1 MNFWQEILAHPRD
14 IYAKLSRGQRMGVM
28 ALAAVGIVVA
38 ALAALLGGRQSY
50 AALCSGLDVS
60 ETNEIVKKL
69 TEVGIPYQL
78 SFDGSLVQVPDAQLA
93 DARVQLATAGLPRTG
108 AAGWSLFDGNQ
119 LAVSDKLF
127 DVNVTRALAGELEN
141 AIRRF
146 PAIKDARVFL
156 HLADPPLI
164 LKDRT
169 RSTASVQ
176 LVARPGV
183 QLDDG
188 QVAAIAHLVTGVGHG
203 LAPEDVK
210 ITDARMNLLHP
221 RADAKD
227 PMASMAGL
235 QRQQSIER
243 ALEQKA
249 ESQLALAYG
258 EGRATVRVS
267 VELDPNYRERA
278 SETVNDENKVAVKS
292 HTTREGSG
300 AQKPKPGDL
309 TTEEQ
314 NQYREGV
321 IRELEIVA
329 AGQVKRMSVSLF
341 VDQALLEAGADGG
354 KAAADAAE
362 LEAAVK
368 QAVGFVESKDGK
380 PGTRNDTFKLVRAP
394 FTRPPAEAEAAGSFG
409 IADLLPLAG
418 NLAEALTVVI
428 VLFMLTR
435 ALRGP
440 KAKAPPAKAAPKA
453 VAGTD
458 GAAAPAAARSA
469 KSEAAGGEE
478 AVDELQELVL
488 GESRGVDVRTRLA
501 RFVQHYPEQAREVL
515 VAWLK
520 DEVAA

>member
-1 MNFWQEILAHPRD
+1 MNFWQEILARPRD
-14 IYAKLSRGQRMGVM
+14 VYAKLSHGQRMGVL

-50 AALCSGLDVS
+50 AALCAGLDPA
-60 ETNEIVKKL
+60 ETQEVASKL

-78 SFDGSLVQVPDAQLA
+78 SPDGSLVQVPDAQLA
-93 DARVQLATAGLPRTG
+93 EARMQLASAGLPKSG
-108 AAGWSLFDGNQ
+108 AVGWSLFDGNQ

-156 HLADPPLI
+156 HLADAPLY

-176 LVARPGV
+176 LTPRPGV

-188 QVAAIAHLVTGVGHG
+188 QVAAIAHMVTGVGHG
-203 LAPEDVK
+203 LQAEDVK

-227 PMASMAGL
+227 PLSSMAGL
-235 QRQQSIER
+235 QRQQAIER

-249 ESQLALAYG
+249 ESQLAVAYG
-258 EGRATVRVS
+258 EGRATVRIS
-267 VELDPNYRERA
+267 VELDPNYREKA
-278 SETVNDENKVAVKS
+278 TETVDDKNKVAVKS
-292 HTTREGSG
+292 LTTREGARGG
-300 AQKPKPGDL
+300 AARSTSGDL

-314 NQYREGV
+314 NEFREGV
-321 IRELEIVA
+321 TRELEIVA
-329 AGQVKRMSVSLF
+329 AGQLKRMSVSLF
-341 VDQALLEAGADGG
+341 VDQALLEPGADG
-354 KAAADAAE
+354 KPAPANAAD

-368 QAVGFVESKDGK
+368 QAVGFVENVSTSGK
-380 PGTRNDTFKLVRAP
+380 PKAGERLDTFKLVKAP
-394 FTRPPAEAEAAGSFG
+394 FTQPPAADAAPGPF
-409 IADLLPLAG
+409 AVENLLPLTG

-428 VLFMLTR
+428 VLLTLTR
-435 ALRGP
+435 VLRGGKTKGKP
-440 KAKAPPAKAAPKA
+440 GVAASA
-453 VAGTD
+453 AGRS
-458 GAAAPAAARSA
+458 GAASRDPDE
-469 KSEAAGGEE
+469 KL
-478 AVDELQELVL
+478 DELQELVM
-488 GESRGVDVRTRLA
+488 GEGEGVDARTRLGK
-501 RFVQHYPEQAREVL
+501 FVVAHPEQAREVL

-520 DEVAA
+520 EEVTT